1 MTPPPDPAE
10 QSPPP
15 PPPPTSGHE
24 PAFNLPPGTLWLA
37 LAMVLVFLLQ
47 SVLERPAW
55 SWLLTNFAFIST
67 VFWPPGSGAPTLQG
81 VMTLVSHAF
90 LHGSFMHLALNLGF
104 LLAFGSFVERHLGL
118 VRYLL
123 LFAVTAAVGALTEF
137 WFRGAEPVAL
147 IGASGAVYGM
157 TGAAARFMFVGAPA
171 NQRGLD
177 QRRRALVFVGV
188 FLGLNLVLGITGL
201 GDFLAGEAVGWKA
214 HAGGFV
220 AGALLA
226 VLLGGRPRGSA
237 GRGRGPDPA

>member
-37 LAMVLVFLLQ
+37 LAMVLVFLLE

-67 VFWPPGSGAPTLQG
+67 VFWPPGADMPTAQG
-81 VMTLVSHAF
+81 TLTLVTHAF

-123 LFAVTAAVGALTEF
+123 LFAATAAFGALCEF
-137 WFRGAEPVAL
+137 WFRGPEPIAL

-157 TGAAARFMFVGAPA
+157 TGAAARFMFLGG
-171 NQRGLD
+171 GLD

-188 FLGLNLVLGITGL
+188 FLGLNLVFGITGL
-201 GDFLAGEAVGWKA
+201 GDFLADAAVGWKA

-226 VLLGGRPRGSA
+226 VLLGGRPGGSA